1 MRRFRFPIAVGITSL
16 ALLLALG
23 GIAML
28 TVRSA
33 LANSPWAG
41 AATFG
46 AQGFGPNFQLPPE
59 LQGLR
64 DLPAAERFA
73 HFRGVQITLT
83 DKDNRP
89 LAVNAT
95 PGTVTAVS
103 ATGLTLTGND
113 GTSKTYTLN
122 DQTIV
127 RGKPV
132 SGTQATQPTL
142 ANNDKVVVMTLNG
155 STTATAVMVG
165 GPEGFGSHGGGQRG
179 PFGPGR

>member
-1 MRRFRFPIAVGITSL
+1 MRRFRFPIAVALTSL
-16 ALLLALG
+16 ALVLALG
-23 GIAML
+23 GFGLL

-33 LANSPWAG
+33 LANNPWAA

-46 AQGFGPNFQLPPE
+46 AHDFGPGFQLPPE

-73 HFRGVQITLT
+73 HFRGVQVSLT

-89 LAVNAT
+89 LVINAT

-103 ATGLTLTGND
+103 ATSLTLAGND
-113 GTSKTYTLN
+113 GASKTYTLN
-122 DQTIV
+122 DQTVV
-127 RGKPV
+127 RGTRVP
-132 SGTQATQPTL
+132 GGQAAQPTPSTG
-142 ANNDKVVVMTLNG
+142 DKVVVMTLNG
-155 STTATAVMVG
+155 TTTATAVMVG
-165 GPEGFGSHGGGQRG
+165 GPDGFGPHGGGPRG